1 MTMDAFT
8 FKRAATVKDAVAA
21 AIAGA
26 DAKFLAGGQTLL
38 PVMKQRLA
46 APTDIISLARVPELA
61 GITLDGGTI
70 SIGAMT
76 RHADV
81 AAHAGIKQALPA
93 LAVLAGGIADPHVRN
108 RGTIGGSLAN
118 NDPAADYPAAV
129 LGLGAKVVTD
139 RRRIAADDFF
149 QGMFTTALE
158 PGELITR
165 IEFPIPDRAG
175 YIKLPHPA
183 SRYALVGVMV
193 SQTQTA
199 ARVAVTGAGAS
210 VFRVPAMEQALGKAF
225 TMEAI
230 ADITVPHGDLTSD
243 RAGSAAYRAHLITVL
258 AKRAVARA
266 LEARS

>member
-1 MTMDAFT
+1 MDTFA
-8 FKRAATVKDAVAA
+8 FKRATSVGTAVAA
-21 AIAGA
+21 AAAGA

-46 APTDIISLARVPELA
+46 APSDLISLARVPELM
-61 GITLDGGTI
+61 GITIDGGVV

-81 AAHAGIKQALPA
+81 AAHAAVHAAVPA
-93 LAVLAGGIADPHVRN
+93 LAMLAGGIADPHVRN

-129 LGLGAKVVTD
+129 LGLGATVVTD

-165 IEFPIPDRAG
+165 IAFPVPERAG
-175 YIKLPHPA
+175 YIKFPHPA

-193 SQTQTA
+193 SRSA
-199 ARVAVTGAGAS
+199 NGVRVAVTGAGAC
-210 VFRVPAMEQALGKAF
+210 VFRVPALEHALSNSFAPD
-225 TMEAI
+225 AI
-230 ADITVPHGDLTSD
+230 TDLSIPHDDLTSD
-243 RAGSAAYRAHLITVL
+243 RAGSAAYRAHLIIVL

>member
-1 MTMDAFT
+1 MDAFT
-8 FKRAATVKDAVAA
+8 FKRATSVKEAVAA
-21 AIAGA
+21 ATAGA

-46 APTDIISLARVPELA
+46 APSDVIALARVAELTGITVDA
-61 GITLDGGTI
+61 GIV

-76 RHADV
+76 RHAEV
-81 AAHAGIKQALPA
+81 AAHAGIKAALPA
-93 LAVLAGGIADPHVRN
+93 LSALAGGIADPHVRN

-118 NDPAADYPAAV
+118 NDPAADYPAAA
-129 LGLGAKVVTD
+129 LGLGATVITD

-165 IEFPIPDRAG
+165 IEFPIPERAG
-175 YIKLPHPA
+175 YIKFPHPA

-193 SQTQTA
+193 SRSKGA
-199 ARVAVTGAGAS
+199 ARVAVTGAGAG
-210 VFRVPAMEQALGKAF
+210 VFRVPAMEQALAKSF
-225 TMEAI
+225 TTEAVAAI
-230 ADITVPHGDLTSD
+230 AVPHDDLTSD

>member
-1 MTMDAFT
+1 MDAFT
-8 FKRAATVKDAVAA
+8 FKRATSVDDAVATA
-21 AIAGA
+21 KVGA

-46 APTDIISLARVPELA
+46 APSDLISLSRIADLTGVT
-61 GITLDGGTI
+61 IDGGTI

-81 AAHAGIKQALPA
+81 AAHAGIKAALPA

-129 LGLGAKVVTD
+129 LGLGATVVTD
-139 RRRIAADDFF
+139 RRRVAADAFF
-149 QGMFTTALE
+149 QGMFTTALA

-165 IEFPIPDRAG
+165 IEFPVPDKAG
-175 YIKLPHPA
+175 YIKFPHPA

-193 SQTQTA
+193 SGSQGA
-199 ARVAVTGAGAS
+199 VRVAVTGAGAC
-210 VFRVPAMEQALGKAF
+210 VFRVPAMEQALARSFSADALTGI
-225 TMEAI
+225 AI
-230 ADITVPHGDLTSD
+230 SHDDLTSD
-243 RAGSAAYRAHLITVL
+243 RAGSAAYRAHLVTVL
-258 AKRAVARA
+258 AKRAVTRA
-266 LEARS
+266 LEPRS

>member
-1 MTMDAFT
+1 MDAFT
-8 FKRAATVKDAVAA
+8 FKRATSVDDAVAA
-21 AIAGA
+21 IKVGA

-46 APTDIISLARVPELA
+46 APSDLISLSRIPELT
-61 GITLDGGTI
+61 GIAVAGGTI

-81 AAHAGIKQALPA
+81 AAHAGIKAELPA

-129 LGLGAKVVTD
+129 LGLGATVVTD

-149 QGMFTTALE
+149 VGLFTTALE

-165 IEFPIPDRAG
+165 IEVPVPEQAG
-175 YIKLPHPA
+175 YIKFPHPA

-193 SQTQTA
+193 SRSRNGV
-199 ARVAVTGAGAS
+199 RVAVTGAGAC
-210 VFRVPAMEQALGKAF
+210 VFRVPAMEHALAKSFAPEMLTG
-225 TMEAI
+225 
-230 ADITVPHGDLTSD
+230 ITIPHDDLTSD

>member
-1 MTMDAFT
+1 MDVFT
-8 FKRAATVKDAVAA
+8 FKRAASVKDAVAA
-21 AIAGA
+21 ATAGA

-46 APTDIISLARVPELA
+46 EPSDIISLARVAELS
-61 GITLDGGTI
+61 GITVDSGMI

-76 RHADV
+76 RHAEV
-81 AAHAGIKQALPA
+81 AAHAGIKAALPA
-93 LAVLAGGIADPHVRN
+93 LSVLAGGIADPHVRN

-129 LGLGAKVVTD
+129 LGLDATVVTD

-149 QGMFTTALE
+149 RGMFTTALE
-158 PGELITR
+158 PSELITR
-165 IEFPIPDRAG
+165 IEFPIPEKAG
-175 YIKLPHPA
+175 YIKFPHPA

-193 SQTQTA
+193 SRNKSGV
-199 ARVAVTGAGAS
+199 RVAVTGAGAY
-210 VFRVPAMEQALGKAF
+210 VFRVPAMEQALAKSFAP
-225 TMEAI
+225 EAV
-230 ADITVPHGDLTSD
+230 AAITVPHGDLTSD
-243 RAGSAAYRAHLITVL
+243 RAGSTAYRAHLITVL

>member
-1 MTMDAFT
+1 MDAFI
-8 FKRAATVKDAVAA
+8 FKRATSVKDAVAA
-21 AIAGA
+21 ATAGS

-46 APTDIISLARVPELA
+46 APSDVISLARVAALT
-61 GITLDGGTI
+61 GISIDGGTI

-76 RHADV
+76 RHAEV
-81 AAHAGIKQALPA
+81 ATHAGIKAALPA
-93 LAVLAGGIADPHVRN
+93 LATLAGGIADPHVRN

-129 LGLGAKVVTD
+129 LGLGATVVTD

-149 QGMFTTALE
+149 QGMFSTALE

-165 IEFPIPDRAG
+165 IEFPIPGQAG
-175 YIKLPHPA
+175 YIKFPHPA

-193 SQTQTA
+193 SRRGGSV
-199 ARVAVTGAGAS
+199 RVAVTGAGAG
-210 VFRVPAMEQALGKAF
+210 VFRVAAMEQALAKSF
-225 TMEAI
+225 T
-230 ADITVPHGDLTSD
+230 ADAVAAVIVPHDDLTSD

-266 LEARS
+266 VEPRS